1 MLCFHGRIS
10 LVKDLFIEMSFDL
23 AFSQW
28 LYNFYFL
35 SDLAYLFSGRIFSG
49 FVLFS
54 IGFYFYKIKQLK
66 TFIFICVIT
75 GLGDFI
81 GNLLKDVFLQPRPC
95 FSDIQYFPEV
105 DKCGDD
111 LTGMPSNHAL
121 NFFTFSTLVH
131 LMLKNKIISFIF
143 FFSSILVA
151 LSRVLLVKH
160 LLSQVIIGSIIGIFL
175 AFTAFK
181 ISRRWIKV

>member
-1 MLCFHGRIS
+1 
-10 LVKDLFIEMSFDL
+10 
-23 AFSQW
+23 
-28 LYNFYFL
+28 
-35 SDLAYLFSGRIFSG
+35 
-49 FVLFS
+49 
-54 IGFYFYKIKQLK
+54 
-66 TFIFICVIT
+66 
-75 GLGDFI
+75 
-81 GNLLKDVFLQPRPC
+81 
-95 FSDIQYFPEV
+95 
-105 DKCGDD
+105 
-111 LTGMPSNHAL
+111 
-121 NFFTFSTLVH
+121 FFTFSTLVH